1 MSQPLLYL
9 PAVSRALSAE
19 RLGAYRYRGDD
30 DVGAVSTYLWSMRL
44 CETLY
49 PALHGLEVALRNSLF
64 NAGQQ
69 RFAGVACRD
78 VPCWLDAHPPILA
91 PDEWSRVQEAKAR
104 LRGRGKPLDP
114 PHLVAELT
122 FGFWTALLDVRYEH
136 RQVLWPRL
144 LSAVFP
150 AIPPQLRKRKVIS
163 GRLNRVRLLRNR
175 AFYHEPIWHWGNLKA
190 QHAEIRELLAWID
203 PSFDAT
209 VSLVDRFPETYAA
222 GRSAFRA
229 EVAELQAERDGKVR
243 VVRIAPASPPE
254 TN

>member
-1 MSQPLLYL
+1 MLYL
-9 PAVSRALSAE
+9 PAVSRALSRE
-19 RLGAYRYRGDD
+19 RLDAYRYRGDD
-30 DVGAVSTYLWSMRL
+30 DVGAISTYLWSVRL

-64 NAGQQ
+64 NAGEQ
-69 RFAGVACRD
+69 RFAGVAHRE

-104 LRGRGKPLDP
+104 LRARGKPLDP

-136 RQVLWPRL
+136 RQVLWPHL

-150 AIPPQLRKRKVIS
+150 AVPPQLRRRKEIS
-163 GRLNRVRLLRNR
+163 ARLNRVRLLRNR
-175 AFYHEPIWHWGNLKA
+175 AFHHEPIWHWRNLRA
-190 QHAEIRELLAWID
+190 QHAGIRELLAWID

-209 VSLVDRFPETYAA
+209 VALLDRFAETYAA

-229 EVAELQAERDGKVR
+229 EVEALRAAVDGGMR
-243 VVRIAPASPPE
+243 VVRIAPAAPSDP
-254 TN
+254 N